1 MSAFDIEKFLDP
13 DFKPARYRCYRCLS
27 LWTGIPW
34 PENQDEA
41 YQCPQCSVKY
51 YPKNGEGGT
60 GDLGIFLGSKG
71 CSLQMGDLI
80 GHATRLAQ
88 AARYFKNRKIP
99 PTWPYDVYSPM
110 AALLQAFALAKR
122 FIHFASFG
130 LTPYML
136 GVLTATA
143 QRVPVNGVVTSNST
157 RTSDL
162 LKAAQSSYDEVGER
176 LVLRELT
183 AQDSSIDLPHQKL
196 VVVDGLLAFKGS
208 ANLTEFAWR
217 KAKDG
222 LEMVEVV
229 TDVEEVINL
238 NNQYFS
244 PIWLNASKHREPIS
258 GFDYSCLDHPEGI
271 CVEGILMDSD
281 PMPWEYFDL
290 PLSP

>member
-1 MSAFDIEKFLDP
+1 
-13 DFKPARYRCYRCLS
+13 
-27 LWTGIPW
+27 
-34 PENQDEA
+34 
-41 YQCPQCSVKY
+41 
-51 YPKNGEGGT
+51 
-60 GDLGIFLGSKG
+60 
-71 CSLQMGDLI
+71 
-80 GHATRLAQ
+80 
-88 AARYFKNRKIP
+88 
-99 PTWPYDVYSPM
+99 M

-183 AQDSSIDLPHQKL
+183 AQD
-196 VVVDGLLAFKGS
+196 GLLVFKGS

-258 GFDYSCLDHPEGI
+258 GFDYYCLDHPEGI
-271 CVEGILMDSD
+271 RVEGILMDPD